1 MNNISELR
9 EWVTENYPGGSAV
22 AEIVFGGNAEDS
34 RKLFKSRLFKSD
46 KAVLKYMSRL
56 IVLWFH
62 YIYFSYR
69 KRLDP
74 LAGEERER
82 VLAAMDRSR
91 VLRGFEKLHIYRPV
105 TYELIEDIMQD
116 VQVAINTG
124 GIPEVDP
131 GASEAVI
138 EYGTLAYYARQ
149 AREGV
154 RLNLPKEYNLQ
165 RLANEF
171 FRILNGCSALRGL
184 KTVVRKVTA
193 EFFLDGKRDERKDAI
208 EYVDFKKFPFELPA
222 KDCLIRYDNEGSVD
236 YYYLSGVEFIM
247 QDGKFVV
254 AAPGR
259 GIDGNA
265 LKGIKADYY
274 SFDGTEMISVVIGR
288 DETLKE
294 RNFGYRVFFRQDDPQ
309 GYFGALLT
317 QEMLAAIGSSEG
329 GEGGDYSV
337 YAINYKYISNLARAV
352 ADVLESSNDMQETIR
367 SGYEAKFSYLFGE
380 EKGLSWDVIVA
391 IIMVQDG
398 AGKLLEKLVKSND
411 IFEKLVNNLKTRLG
425 SNFSCDIG
433 DEETRVAERLRR
445 DRRLNEPERLWRD
458 RRAQFRAR
466 KLIDSLNSAAYG
478 NEDGQADKLSFPL
491 SIRSRLKWL
500 EDLQGSMQ
508 PLEEKLKTVKGIVV
522 ETLAT
527 LIAFYESLF
536 SYMKEKDRFESESRY
551 RAMKEKEVAEK
562 QKKAQGAF
570 DESFQSRREELCAL
584 QGAEILEKLDELCL
598 NYASGHECYA
608 LMRRKL
614 GRTQFIDNA
623 FLRNKLSACFAET
636 KEANAY
642 RIFADVRAA
651 LIYLQSGLSGEEAE
665 TAALDS
671 RAKIGLDAIFP
682 YVMTYQYD
690 KQTGDGYHV
699 NNFSVIS
706 LGGTD
711 FNVMILS
718 EFKYELNE
726 KYYCLPNIQSSV
738 RDADMDL
745 WVEPI
750 VIKCPLEKSDEDG
763 NKTS

>member
-1 MNNISELR
+1 MNISELR
-9 EWVTENYPGGSAV
+9 EWVKENYPGGSAV
-22 AEIVFGGNAEDS
+22 AEIVFGGDAENS
-34 RKLFKSRLFKSD
+34 RKLFKSD

-69 KRLDP
+69 KRLDT
-74 LAGEERER
+74 LSGEERER

-124 GIPEVDP
+124 GRQEVDL

-138 EYGTLAYYARQ
+138 EYGTLAYYARK

-154 RLNLPKEYNLQ
+154 RLNLPEEYNLQ

-171 FRILNGCSALRGL
+171 SRILNGCSALSGL
-184 KTVVRKVTA
+184 KTVVRKVEA
-193 EFFLDGKRDERKDAI
+193 EFFLDGKRDERKEI

-247 QDGKFVV
+247 KDGKFVV

-352 ADVLESSNDMQETIR
+352 ADVLESSNDMQEAIR
-367 SGYEAKFSYLFGE
+367 SGYKVKFPYLFGE
-380 EKGLSWDVIVA
+380 ERGLSWDVIVA

-398 AGKLLEKLVKSND
+398 AGKLLEKLFVKSND
-411 IFEKLVNNLKTRLG
+411 VFEMLVSNLKTRLG
-425 SNFSCDIG
+425 SNFSCDTN
-433 DEETRVAERLRR
+433 DETRVAERLRR
-445 DRRLNEPERLWRD
+445 DRRLGEPETLWRD

-466 KLIDSLNSAAYG
+466 KLIDSLNRAAYG

-500 EDLQGSMQ
+500 EDLQDSMQ
-508 PLEEKLKTVKGIVV
+508 PDEEKLKTVKGIVV

-536 SYMKEKDRFESESRY
+536 YYMKEKDRFESESRY
-551 RAMKEKEVAEK
+551 CVMKEKEVAEK

-598 NYASGHECYA
+598 DYASGHECYA

-614 GRTQFIDNA
+614 GKTQFIDNA
-623 FLRNKLSACFAET
+623 FLRKKLSACLDAP
-636 KEANAY
+636 KEVNAY
-642 RIFADVRAA
+642 RIFGDVRAA

-738 RDADMDL
+738 RGADMEL

>member
-1 MNNISELR
+1 MNISELR
-9 EWVTENYPGGSAV
+9 EWVNENYPGGSAV
-22 AEIVFGGNAEDS
+22 AEIVFGGDAENS
-34 RKLFKSRLFKSD
+34 RKLFKSD

-69 KRLDP
+69 KRLDT
-74 LAGEERER
+74 LSGEERER

-124 GIPEVDP
+124 GRQEVL

-138 EYGTLAYYARQ
+138 EYGTLAYYARK

-154 RLNLPKEYNLQ
+154 RLNLPEEYNLQ

-171 FRILNGCSALRGL
+171 SRILNGCSALSGL
-184 KTVVRKVTA
+184 KTVVRKVEA
-193 EFFLDGKRDERKDAI
+193 EFFLDGKRDERKEI

-247 QDGKFVV
+247 KDGKFVV

-367 SGYEAKFSYLFGE
+367 SGYKVKFPYLFGE
-380 EKGLSWDVIVA
+380 ERGLSWDVIVA

-398 AGKLLEKLVKSND
+398 AGKLLEKLFVKSND
-411 IFEKLVNNLKTRLG
+411 VFEMLVSNLKTRLG
-425 SNFSCDIG
+425 SNFSCDTN
-433 DEETRVAERLRR
+433 DETRVAERLRW
-445 DRRLNEPERLWRD
+445 DRLLGEPETLLRD

-500 EDLQGSMQ
+500 QDLQDSMQ
-508 PLEEKLKTVKGIVV
+508 PDEEKLKTVKGIVV

-536 SYMKEKDRFESESRY
+536 YYMEKKDRFESTSRY
-551 RAMKEKEVAEK
+551 CVMKEKEVAEE

-570 DESFQSRREELCAL
+570 DERFQSRREELCTEQA
-584 QGAEILEKLDELCL
+584 AEILEKLDALCL
-598 NYASGHECYA
+598 DYASGHERYA

-614 GRTQFIDNA
+614 GKTQFIDNA
-623 FLRNKLSACFAET
+623 FLREKLSACLSDHKGVSAHT
-636 KEANAY
+636 
-642 RIFADVRAA
+642 IFKDVRAA
-651 LIYLQSGLSGEEAE
+651 LIYLQSGQSGEEAE

-738 RDADMDL
+738 RGADMEL

-763 NKTS
+763 N

>member
-1 MNNISELR
+1 MNISELR
-9 EWVTENYPGGSAV
+9 EWVKENYPGGGAV
-22 AEIVFGGNAEDS
+22 AEIVFGGDAENS
-34 RKLFKSRLFKSD
+34 RKLFKSD

-69 KRLDP
+69 KRLDT
-74 LAGEERER
+74 LSGEERER

-124 GIPEVDP
+124 GRQEVDL

-138 EYGTLAYYARQ
+138 EYGTLAYYARK

-154 RLNLPKEYNLQ
+154 RLNLPEEYNLQ

-171 FRILNGCSALRGL
+171 SRILNGCSALSGL
-184 KTVVRKVTA
+184 KTVVRKVEA
-193 EFFLDGKRDERKDAI
+193 EFFLDGKRDERKEI

-247 QDGKFVV
+247 KDGKFVV

-367 SGYEAKFSYLFGE
+367 SGYKVKFPYLFGE
-380 EKGLSWDVIVA
+380 ERGLSWDVIVA

-398 AGKLLEKLVKSND
+398 AGKLLEKLFVKSND
-411 IFEKLVNNLKTRLG
+411 VFEMLVSNLKTRLG
-425 SNFSCDIG
+425 SNFSCDTN
-433 DEETRVAERLRR
+433 DETRVAERLRR
-445 DRRLNEPERLWRD
+445 DRRLGEPETLWRD

-466 KLIDSLNSAAYG
+466 KLIDSLNRAAYG

-500 EDLQGSMQ
+500 KDLQDSMQ
-508 PLEEKLKTVKGIVV
+508 PDEEKLKTVKGIVV

-536 SYMKEKDRFESESRY
+536 YYMKEKDRFESESRY
-551 RAMKEKEVAEK
+551 CVMKEKEVAEK
-562 QKKAQGAF
+562 QKKAQSAF
-570 DESFQSRREELCAL
+570 DERFQSRREELCAL

-598 NYASGHECYA
+598 DYASGHECYA

-614 GRTQFIDNA
+614 GKTQFIDNA
-623 FLRNKLSACFAET
+623 FLREKLSACLSDH
-636 KEANAY
+636 KGVSAY
-642 RIFADVRAA
+642 TIFKDVRAA
-651 LIYLQSGLSGEEAE
+651 LIYLQSGQSGEEAE

-738 RDADMDL
+738 RGADMEL

-763 NKTS
+763 N

>member
-1 MNNISELR
+1 MNISELR
-9 EWVTENYPGGSAV
+9 EWVKENYPGGSAV
-22 AEIVFGGNAEDS
+22 AEIVFGGDAENS
-34 RKLFKSRLFKSD
+34 RKLFKSD

-69 KRLDP
+69 KRLDT

-124 GIPEVDP
+124 GRQEVDL

-138 EYGTLAYYARQ
+138 EYGTLAYYARK

-154 RLNLPKEYNLQ
+154 RLNLPEEYNLQ

-171 FRILNGCSALRGL
+171 SRILNGCSALSGL
-184 KTVVRKVTA
+184 KTVVRKVEA
-193 EFFLDGKRDERKDAI
+193 EFFLDGKRDERKEI

-247 QDGKFVV
+247 KDGKFVV

-329 GEGGDYSV
+329 GEGGNYSV

-367 SGYEAKFSYLFGE
+367 SGYKVKFPYLFGE
-380 EKGLSWDVIVA
+380 ERGLSWDVIVA

-398 AGKLLEKLVKSND
+398 AGKLLEKLFVKSND
-411 IFEKLVNNLKTRLG
+411 VFEMLVSNLKTRLG
-425 SNFSCDIG
+425 SNFSCDIK
-433 DEETRVAERLRR
+433 DETRVAERLRR
-445 DRRLNEPERLWRD
+445 DRRLGEPETLWRD

-500 EDLQGSMQ
+500 KDLQDSMQ
-508 PLEEKLKTVKGIVV
+508 PDEEKLKTVKGIVV

-536 SYMKEKDRFESESRY
+536 YYMKEKDRFESESRY
-551 RAMKEKEVAEK
+551 CVMKEKEVAEK

-570 DESFQSRREELCAL
+570 DERFQSRREELCAS

-598 NYASGHECYA
+598 DYASGHECYA

-614 GRTQFIDNA
+614 GKTQFIDNA
-623 FLRNKLSACFAET
+623 FLRKKLSACLDAP
-636 KEANAY
+636 KEVNAY
-642 RIFADVRAA
+642 RIFGDVRAA

-738 RDADMDL
+738 RGADMEL

-763 NKTS
+763 N

>member
-1 MNNISELR
+1 MNISELR
-9 EWVTENYPGGSAV
+9 ERIKNNNPDGSIAK
-22 AEIVFGGNAEDS
+22 IVFGGDANDS
-34 RKLFKSRLFKSD
+34 RKLFKSNR
-46 KAVLKYMSRL
+46 AVLKYMSRL

-74 LAGEERER
+74 LAGEERKR
-82 VLAAMDRSR
+82 VLSEMDRSR
-91 VLRGFEKLHIYRPV
+91 VLRGFEKLYIYRPV
-105 TYELIEDIMQD
+105 TYELIESIMQD

-131 GASEAVI
+131 GASRAVI

-154 RLNLPKEYNLQ
+154 RLNLPEGYNLQ
-165 RLANEF
+165 RLAGDF
-171 FRILNGCSALRGL
+171 SKILFRCSALNGL
-184 KTVVRKVTA
+184 KAVDREVEA
-193 EFFLDGKRDERKDAI
+193 EFFLDGKKDENRRAI
-208 EYVDFKKFPFELPA
+208 EYVDFKKFSEEELSEEELPA
-222 KDCLIRYDNEGSVD
+222 KDCLIRYDNE

-259 GIDGNA
+259 GIDGNK

-337 YAINYKYISNLARAV
+337 
-352 ADVLESSNDMQETIR
+352 SSNDMQETIR
-367 SGYEAKFSYLFGE
+367 SGYKVKFPYLFDKE
-380 EKGLSWDVIVA
+380 RGLSWDVIVA

-398 AGKLLEKLVKSND
+398 AGKLLEKLFVKNID
-411 IFEKLVNNLKTRLG
+411 VFEKLVNNLKTRLG

-433 DEETRVAERLRR
+433 DETRVAERLRR
-445 DRRLNEPERLWRD
+445 DRRLGEPETLWRD

-500 EDLQGSMQ
+500 KDLQDSMQ
-508 PLEEKLKTVKGIVV
+508 PDEEKLKTVKGIVV

-536 SYMKEKDRFESESRY
+536 YYMKEKDRFESESRY
-551 RAMKEKEVAEK
+551 RVMTEKEVAEK
-562 QKKAQGAF
+562 QKKAQSAF
-570 DESFQSRREELCAL
+570 DERFQSRREELCAL

-598 NYASGHECYA
+598 AYASGHECYA

-614 GRTQFIDNA
+614 GKTQFIDNV
-623 FLRNKLSACFAET
+623 FLRNKLSACLSDH
-636 KEANAY
+636 KGVSAY
-642 RIFADVRAA
+642 TIFKDVRAA
-651 LIYLQSGLSGEEAE
+651 LIYLQSGQSREEAE

-738 RDADMDL
+738 RGADMEL

-763 NKTS
+763 N

>member
-1 MNNISELR
+1 MNISELR
-9 EWVTENYPGGSAV
+9 EWVTENYPEGSAV
-22 AEIVFGGNAEDS
+22 TEIVFGGNAEDN

-46 KAVLKYMSRL
+46 RAVLKYMSRL

-69 KRLDP
+69 KKLDT

-91 VLRGFEKLHIYRPV
+91 VLRGFEKLHIYRPL

-124 GIPEVDP
+124 GRQEVGL

-138 EYGTLAYYARQ
+138 EYGTLAYYARK

-154 RLNLPKEYNLQ
+154 RLPLPEEYNLQ

-171 FRILNGCSALRGL
+171 SRILNGCSALSGL
-184 KTVVRKVTA
+184 KTVVRKVEA
-193 EFFLDGKRDERKDAI
+193 EFFLDGKKDENRRAI

-222 KDCLIRYDNEGSVD
+222 KDCLIRYNNEGSVD

-247 QDGKFVV
+247 NDGKFVV

-259 GIDGNA
+259 GIDGNK

-367 SGYEAKFSYLFGE
+367 SGYKVKFPYLFGE
-380 EKGLSWDVIVA
+380 ERGLSWDVIVA

-398 AGKLLEKLVKSND
+398 AGKLLEKLFLNSND
-411 IFEKLVNNLKTRLG
+411 VFEMLVSNLKTRLG
-425 SNFSCDIG
+425 SNFSCDIK
-433 DEETRVAERLRR
+433 DETRVAERLRR
-445 DRRLNEPERLWRD
+445 DRRLGEPETLLRD

-500 EDLQGSMQ
+500 KDLQDSMQ
-508 PLEEKLKTVKGIVV
+508 PDEEKLKTVKGIVV

-536 SYMKEKDRFESESRY
+536 YYMKEKDRFESESRY
-551 RAMKEKEVAEK
+551 RVMTEKEVAEK
-562 QKKAQGAF
+562 QKKAQSAF
-570 DESFQSRREELCAL
+570 DGRFQSRREELCAL
-584 QGAEILEKLDELCL
+584 QGAVILEKLDELCL
-598 NYASGHECYA
+598 DYASGHECYA

-614 GRTQFIDNA
+614 GKTQFIDNA
-623 FLRNKLSACFAET
+623 FLRKKLSACLDAP
-636 KEANAY
+636 KEVNAY
-642 RIFADVRAA
+642 RIFGDVRAA

-671 RAKIGLDAIFP
+671 RAKISLDAIFP

-738 RDADMDL
+738 RGADMEL

-763 NKTS
+763 N

>member
-9 EWVTENYPGGSAV
+9 EWITENYPGDSAV
-22 AEIVFGGNAEDS
+22 AKIVFGGNAEDS
-34 RKLFKSRLFKSD
+34 RELFKSKLFKSDR
-46 KAVLKYMSRL
+46 AVLKYMSRL

-74 LAGEERER
+74 LSGEERER

-124 GIPEVDP
+124 GSQEVL

-138 EYGTLAYYARQ
+138 EYGTLAYYARK

-154 RLNLPKEYNLQ
+154 RLRLPEEYNLQ

-171 FRILNGCSALRGL
+171 FRILNGCSALSGL
-184 KTVVRKVTA
+184 KTVVRKVEA
-193 EFFLDGKRDERKDAI
+193 EFFLDGKRDERKGAI
-208 EYVDFKKFPFELPA
+208 EYVDFKKFSSELPA

-247 QDGKFVV
+247 KDGKFVV

-367 SGYEAKFSYLFGE
+367 SGYKVKFPYLFGE
-380 EKGLSWDVIVA
+380 ERGLSWDVIVA

-398 AGKLLEKLVKSND
+398 AGKLLEKLFVKSND
-411 IFEKLVNNLKTRLG
+411 VFEMLVSNLKTRLG
-425 SNFSCDIG
+425 SNFSCDIK
-433 DEETRVAERLRR
+433 DETRVAERLRR
-445 DRRLNEPERLWRD
+445 DRRLGEPETLWRD

-466 KLIDSLNSAAYG
+466 KLIDSLNRAAYG

-500 EDLQGSMQ
+500 KDLQDSMQ
-508 PLEEKLKTVKGIVV
+508 PDEEKLKTVKGIVV

-536 SYMKEKDRFESESRY
+536 YYMKEKDRFESESRY
-551 RAMKEKEVAEK
+551 CVMKEKEVAEK

-570 DESFQSRREELCAL
+570 DERFQSRREELCTS
-584 QGAEILEKLDELCL
+584 QGAGILEQLDELCL
-598 NYASGHECYA
+598 TYASGHECYA

-623 FLRNKLSACFAET
+623 FLRKKLSACLDAPNEV
-636 KEANAY
+636 NAY
-642 RIFADVRAA
+642 RIFGDVRAA

-738 RDADMDL
+738 RGADMEL

-763 NKTS
+763 N

>member
-1 MNNISELR
+1 MNISELR
-9 EWVTENYPGGSAV
+9 EWVKENYPGGSAV
-22 AEIVFGGNAEDS
+22 AEIVFGGDAENS
-34 RKLFKSRLFKSD
+34 RKLFKSD

-69 KRLDP
+69 KRLDT
-74 LAGEERER
+74 LSGEERER

-124 GIPEVDP
+124 GRQEVDL

-138 EYGTLAYYARQ
+138 EYGTLAYYARK

-154 RLNLPKEYNLQ
+154 RLNLPEEYNLQ

-171 FRILNGCSALRGL
+171 SRILNGCSALSGL
-184 KTVVRKVTA
+184 KTVVRKVEA
-193 EFFLDGKRDERKDAI
+193 EFFLDGKRDERKEI

-247 QDGKFVV
+247 KDGKFVV

-367 SGYEAKFSYLFGE
+367 SGYKVKFPYLFGE
-380 EKGLSWDVIVA
+380 ERGLSWDVIVA

-398 AGKLLEKLVKSND
+398 AGKLLEKLFVKSND
-411 IFEKLVNNLKTRLG
+411 VFEMLVSNLKTRLG
-425 SNFSCDIG
+425 SNFSCDTN
-433 DEETRVAERLRR
+433 DETRVAERLRR
-445 DRRLNEPERLWRD
+445 DRRLGEPETLWRD

-466 KLIDSLNSAAYG
+466 KLIDSLNRAAYG

-500 EDLQGSMQ
+500 KDLQDSMQ
-508 PLEEKLKTVKGIVV
+508 PDEEKLKTVKGIVV

-536 SYMKEKDRFESESRY
+536 YYMKEKDRFESESRY
-551 RAMKEKEVAEK
+551 CVMKEKEVAEK
-562 QKKAQGAF
+562 QKKAQSAF
-570 DESFQSRREELCAL
+570 DERFQSRREELCAL

-598 NYASGHECYA
+598 DYASGHECYA

-614 GRTQFIDNA
+614 GKTQFIDNA
-623 FLRNKLSACFAET
+623 FLREKLSACLSDH
-636 KEANAY
+636 KGVSAY
-642 RIFADVRAA
+642 TIFKDVRAA
-651 LIYLQSGLSGEEAE
+651 LIYLQSGQSGEEAE

-738 RDADMDL
+738 RGADMEL

-763 NKTS
+763 N

>member
-9 EWVTENYPGGSAV
+9 EWITENYPGDSAV
-22 AEIVFGGNAEDS
+22 AKIVFGGNAEDS
-34 RKLFKSRLFKSD
+34 RELFKSKLFKSDR
-46 KAVLKYMSRL
+46 AVLKYMSRL

-74 LAGEERER
+74 LSGEERER

-124 GIPEVDP
+124 GGQEVKL

-138 EYGTLAYYARQ
+138 EYGTLAYYARK

-154 RLNLPKEYNLQ
+154 RLCLPEEYNLQ

-171 FRILNGCSALRGL
+171 SRILNGCSALRGL
-184 KTVVRKVTA
+184 KTVVREVEA
-193 EFFLDGKRDERKDAI
+193 EFFLDGKRDERKGAI
-208 EYVDFKKFPFELPA
+208 EYVDFKNISFELPA
-222 KDCLIRYDNEGSVD
+222 KDCLIRYDNDGSVD

-247 QDGKFVV
+247 KDGKFVV

-317 QEMLAAIGSSEG
+317 KEMLDAIGSSEG

-352 ADVLESSNDMQETIR
+352 ADVLESSDDMQEKIR
-367 SGYEAKFSYLFGE
+367 SGYKVKFPYLFGE
-380 EKGLSWDVIVA
+380 ERGLSWDVIVA

-398 AGKLLEKLVKSND
+398 AGKLLEKLFLNNIDV
-411 IFEKLVNNLKTRLG
+411 FEKLVSNLKTRLG
-425 SNFSCDIG
+425 SNFSCDIK
-433 DEETRVAERLRR
+433 DETRVAERLRW
-445 DRRLNEPERLWRD
+445 DKRLGEPETLWRD
-458 RRAQFRAR
+458 RRAQFSAR

-500 EDLQGSMQ
+500 QDLQDSMQ
-508 PLEEKLKTVKGIVV
+508 PDEEKLKTVKGIVV

-536 SYMKEKDRFESESRY
+536 YYMKKKDSFESKSRYCVMKEKD
-551 RAMKEKEVAEK
+551 VAEE

-570 DESFQSRREELCAL
+570 DERFQSRREELCAL
-584 QGAEILEKLDELCL
+584 QGAEILKKLDELCL
-598 NYASGHECYA
+598 DYASGHERYA

-614 GRTQFIDNA
+614 RKTQFIDNA
-623 FLRNKLSACFAET
+623 FLREKLSACLSDHGGVS
-636 KEANAY
+636 AY
-642 RIFADVRAA
+642 TIFKDVRVA
-651 LIYLQSGLSGEEAE
+651 LIYLQSGQSGEEAE

-738 RDADMDL
+738 RGADMEL

-763 NKTS
+763 N

>member
-1 MNNISELR
+1 MNNISMNNISELR
-9 EWVTENYPGGSAV
+9 EWITENFPGDSAV
-22 AEIVFGGNAEDS
+22 AKIVFGGNAEDS
-34 RKLFKSRLFKSD
+34 RELFKSKLFKSD
-46 KAVLKYMSRL
+46 NAVLKYMSRL

-74 LAGEERER
+74 LSGEERER

-124 GIPEVDP
+124 GRQEVAL

-138 EYGTLAYYARQ
+138 EYGTLAYYARK

-154 RLNLPKEYNLQ
+154 RLRLPEEYNLQ

-171 FRILNGCSALRGL
+171 SRILNGCSALRGL
-184 KTVVRKVTA
+184 KTVVRPVEA

-208 EYVDFKKFPFELPA
+208 EYVDFKNISFELPA
-222 KDCLIRYDNEGSVD
+222 KDCLIRYNNEGSVD

-247 QDGKFVV
+247 NDGKFVV

-352 ADVLESSNDMQETIR
+352 ADVLESSNDMQATIR
-367 SGYEAKFSYLFGE
+367 NGYKVKFPYLFDE

-398 AGKLLEKLVKSND
+398 AGKLLEKLFLNSTDV
-411 IFEKLVNNLKTRLG
+411 FEKLVSNLKTRLG
-425 SNFSCDIG
+425 SNFSCDIN
-433 DEETRVAERLRR
+433 DETRVAERLRR
-445 DRRLNEPERLWRD
+445 DRRLGEPETLWRD

-500 EDLQGSMQ
+500 QDLQDSMQ
-508 PLEEKLKTVKGIVV
+508 PDEEKLKTVKGIVV

-536 SYMKEKDRFESESRY
+536 YYMKEKDRFESKSRY
-551 RAMKEKEVAEK
+551 CVMTEKEVAEE

-570 DESFQSRREELCAL
+570 DERFQSRAVELQKAVKGL
-584 QGAEILEKLDELCL
+584 HFR
-598 NYASGHECYA
+598 GHGVVDFQRFRPFQA
-608 LMRRKL
+608 RL
-614 GRTQFIDNA
+614 
-623 FLRNKLSACFAET
+623 
-636 KEANAY
+636 
-642 RIFADVRAA
+642 
-651 LIYLQSGLSGEEAE
+651 
-665 TAALDS
+665 AALDGVDDVFS
-671 RAKIGLDAIFP
+671 DRLHLLVGHVPVHRVYLGGAHERSFLLRNELDALRRGIRPLIELTGEIF
-682 YVMTYQYD
+682 
-690 KQTGDGYHV
+690 HREH
-699 NNFSVIS
+699 
-706 LGGTD
+706 L
-711 FNVMILS
+711 
-718 EFKYELNE
+718 
-726 KYYCLPNIQSSV
+726 
-738 RDADMDL
+738 RA
-745 WVEPI
+745 
-750 VIKCPLEKSDEDG
+750 
-763 NKTS
+763 